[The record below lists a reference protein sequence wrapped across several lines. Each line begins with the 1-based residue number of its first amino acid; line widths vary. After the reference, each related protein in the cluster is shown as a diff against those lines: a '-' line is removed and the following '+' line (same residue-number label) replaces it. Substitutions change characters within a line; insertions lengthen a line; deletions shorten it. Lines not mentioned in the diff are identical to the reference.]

1 MSEAMENKP
10 KPKRELSEGFKAA
23 QFKPGQP
30 KIGGRRRFRPNQ
42 DRALTVDRIIRT
54 ADPIGALCRVANG
67 EPLLAAPEPGAIEAT
82 LIFPTVSD
90 RLQALK
96 ILAQKIMPDLK
107 AVEVAD
113 GGQLVNVVLQLGTKV
128 AVESVK

>member
-1 MSEAMENKP
+1 M
-10 KPKRELSEGFKAA
+10 
-23 QFKPGQP
+23 
-30 KIGGRRRFRPNQ
+30 
-42 DRALTVDRIIRT
+42 
-54 ADPIGALCRVANG
+54 ANG